1 MFNSKV
7 VHHQRACYLE
17 PHNLLLVLHS
27 QNSKILVC
35 FCVIYRSR
43 RERQMTAP
51 NPQPIPQP
59 ALVNTFLY
67 YCFSQICSDSHNVRS
82 LLSEADVISHY
93 NYYYHDNYTLRCEL
107 KILIDYLIV
116 SEGEVLF
123 FNYQLIS
130 LKNNKSIES
139 NLFWMSIE

>member
-51 NPQPIPQP
+51 NPQP

-67 YCFSQICSDSHNVRS
+67 YCFRFKFVLTVIM
-82 LLSEADVISHY
+82 SEAY
-93 NYYYHDNYTLRCEL
+93 CQKL
-107 KILIDYLIV
+107 
-116 SEGEVLF
+116 
-123 FNYQLIS
+123 
-130 LKNNKSIES
+130 
-139 NLFWMSIE
+139 MS